1 MELRARNIH
10 QLGQGIY
17 DVLIIGGGIN
27 GAAAAAALS
36 AQGARVALLDRG
48 DFAGFTSQ
56 HSSNL
61 IWGGLKYLE
70 SYEFALVRK
79 LCLSRNRL
87 LVSYPSRVQEI
98 RFLVTIE
105 KGFRYH
111 PVWLWLGTW
120 LYWALG
126 NGFTQPPRWFSRRQ
140 ISREAAVVKVAHSSG
155 GVEYSDA
162 CLHDNDARFVFDFIR
177 AALDWGCNAVN
188 YVESLGARWTGD
200 RWVTRARDVMAGSEL
215 DIQSKVLLNAAGP
228 FVDAHNRLTGQQ
240 TEHHHVFSKG
250 VHLIVERLHPQQRV
264 LAFFAD
270 DGRLF
275 FAIPMGMRTCIGTT
289 DTPVEDPLTEVTA
302 ADRRFIL
309 DNINKRLNLP
319 KPLTEAAIIAARCGV
334 RPLAIK
340 GRWEGNRD
348 WLQLSRKH
356 VIEVNPQDGHIS
368 IFGGKLTDCI
378 HVGNEVSAWVRRLGI
393 ALPQADCCWYG
404 EPDPTV
410 KAEYLRQAKLLHLNS
425 YTAPSASEP
434 LTDRLWRRY
443 GARACELL
451 EAIRRE
457 PRQAEVLITGT
468 EYLRCEIEQ
477 AKQREMIVK
486 LEDFLR
492 RRSKIAQ
499 LIRQE
504 ELRNTPGLLE
514 ACRILF
520 GDQAREKFD
529 EYFRA
534 QDVVA
539 LQQKAS

>member
-1 MELRARNIH
+1 MELRTRHIH

-36 AQGARVALLDRG
+36 ARGARVALLDRG

-98 RFLVTIE
+98 RFLVTVE

-120 LYWALG
+120 LYWILG
-126 NGFTQPPRWFSRRQ
+126 NGFTQPPRWLSRRQ
-140 ISREAAVVKVAHSSG
+140 ISREAAVVKVTHSSG

-162 CLHDNDARFVFDFIR
+162 CLPDNDARFVFDFIR
-177 AALDWGCNAVN
+177 AALDWGCIAAN
-188 YVESLGARWTGD
+188 YVESLGARRTGNL
-200 RWVTRARDVMAGSEL
+200 WVTRARDVMTGSEFNV
-215 DIQSKVLLNAAGP
+215 QSKLLINAAGP
-228 FVDAHNRLTGQQ
+228 FVDAHNRLTGQR
-240 TEHHHVFSKG
+240 TEHHHIFSKG
-250 VHLIVERLHPQQRV
+250 VHLIVERLHPEQRV

-275 FAIPMGMRTCIGTT
+275 FAIPMGTKTCIGTT
-289 DTPVEDPLTEVTA
+289 DTPVEDPFTAVTA

-319 KPLTEAAIIAARCGV
+319 KPLTEAAIIAERCGV

-340 GRWEGNRD
+340 DRWEGNRD

-356 VIEVNPQDGHIS
+356 IIEVNPQDAHIS
-368 IFGGKLTDCI
+368 LFGGKLTDCVHI
-378 HVGNEVSAWVRRLGI
+378 GDELSAWVRQLGI
-393 ALPQADCCWYG
+393 TLPQADYRWYG
-404 EPDPTV
+404 EPQPAV
-410 KAEYLRQAKLLHLNS
+410 KAEYLRQAKRMRLNS
-425 YTAPSASEP
+425 YTAPFTSEL

-477 AKQREMIVK
+477 AKQWEMIVK

-492 RRSKIAQ
+492 RRSNIAQ
-499 LIRQE
+499 LVRQE

-514 ACRILF
+514 ACQILF
-520 GDQAREKFD
+520 GDQAREKFN
-529 EYFRA
+529 EYFQA
-534 QDVVA
+534 QEIVA